1 MQFFTF
7 IIGRFKNWYSVSV
20 IVESWNCNSGYY
32 CIMVTTGEI
41 SVVHFNYEFTLL
53 YVLIARVLIY
63 KIVGPGDHSDV
74 ARVRHILHVINFNDI
89 GAQFSTSS
97 EYNWCT
103 KEKIDS
109 DVRCTKFEHSILVHF
124 SISKGIS
131 TLCPYIF
138 WKARRC
144 AKDLVAWCKFCCC
157 KRNMAEKMWI
167 RVSE

>member
-1 MQFFTF
+1 
-7 IIGRFKNWYSVSV
+7 
-20 IVESWNCNSGYY
+20 
-32 CIMVTTGEI
+32 MVTTGEI

-109 DVRCTKFEHSILVHF
+109 DVRCTKFEHSILAYA
-124 SISKGIS
+124 IS
-131 TLCPYIF
+131 TTCHFEDSDITSSLI
-138 WKARRC
+138 
-144 AKDLVAWCKFCCC
+144 CKPNTF
-157 KRNMAEKMWI
+157 R
-167 RVSE
+167 